1 MALLCIACNPYSGFK
16 KGKGKMYYRFFEQNE
31 TARLAENND
40 VLLISMQI
48 ATKDSVLNDLAEV
61 PILMQESQYEGDI
74 FDCLSMM
81 HIGDSATFILDAK
94 KYFEVYNY
102 NQIPEFV
109 DDKTMLWFTLK
120 VKDITGYH
128 EYIAK
133 ITKERAE
140 KESQELEAYLLA
152 NNIDE
157 EARESG
163 LIYIETK
170 AGKGNN
176 PKTGQTCVMHYTGKL
191 LDGTVFDS
199 SVERN
204 QPFEFT
210 LGQGQVIKGW
220 DEGVALMKKGGK
232 ATLIIPSELGY
243 GSNGAGN
250 VIPPYA
256 SLVFDVELLDIK

>member
-1 MALLCIACNPYSGFK
+1 
-16 KGKGKMYYRFFEQNE
+16 MYYRFFEQNE
-31 TARLAENND
+31 TARLAEKND
-40 VLLISMQI
+40 ILLISMQI
-48 ATKDSVLNDLAEV
+48 ATKDSVLTEMAEV

-81 HIGDSATFILDAK
+81 HVGDSATFIIDAK

-120 VKDITGYH
+120 VKDITGYN
-128 EYIAK
+128 EFVAK
-133 ITKERAE
+133 MTQERAE
-140 KESQELEAYLLA
+140 KEAQELEAYLLA

-170 AGKGNN
+170 TGKGNN
-176 PKTGQTCVMHYTGKL
+176 PQAGQTCVMHYTGKL

-204 QPFEFT
+204 QPFEFI

-250 VIPPYA
+250 LIPPYA